1 MSNCDIESLVVS
13 IFGGNRE
20 GGGVPPFLGKLN
32 KNLLPTP
39 TPTLPAIQS
48 RPSTTDVAKYNK
60 YKDTNTLIEQ
70 KPALS

>member
-1 MSNCDIESLVVS
+1 MVETGRER
-13 IFGGNRE
+13 GGR
-20 GGGVPPFLGKLN
+20 GVPLSFLGKLN

-48 RPSTTDVAKYNK
+48 RPSTTDIAKYNK